1 MYKQRISK
9 ACDEAC
15 MKVCLAVART
25 GAELLQRPPADVV
38 VVGSERLTAR
48 PLGLVAV
55 DGSVGIVLFN
65 RSYIV
70 KRKKVFKSSFIGSSQ
85 TTGAR
90 GCRVRMA
97 RGPRQRSAL
106 QPGAA

>member
-1 MYKQRISK
+1 
-9 ACDEAC
+9 
-15 MKVCLAVART
+15 VVART

-65 RSYIV
+65 KLY
-70 KRKKVFKSSFIGSSQ
+70 F
-85 TTGAR
+85 
-90 GCRVRMA
+90 VRHKE
-97 RGPRQRSAL
+97 SL
-106 QPGAA
+106 QVIIHR